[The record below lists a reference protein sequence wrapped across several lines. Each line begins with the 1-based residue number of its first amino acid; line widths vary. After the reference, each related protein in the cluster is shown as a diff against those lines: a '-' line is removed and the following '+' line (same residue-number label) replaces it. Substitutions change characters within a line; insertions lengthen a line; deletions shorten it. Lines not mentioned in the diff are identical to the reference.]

1 MPEDKKYTF
10 SGVEY
15 RAVKEYFSRVN
26 SVFLIERLNEKKERL
41 ILKDFGNNSERIRAE
56 LNGIKVFERISPKI
70 YYSDSRYLVHEY
82 IPGATF
88 LSCFEDAEKTDSDP
102 GELITHLIEFLKS
115 AYDSAPGY
123 ILGDINFN
131 NFIIMEGKSETCDP
145 FPISFIDYENVKPG
159 DIEEDLGRIIAFAL
173 TYDPPYTE
181 WKQRFAGRFISHSVS
196 ILKVSEDKICRHIE
210 LEFKAMKTRR
220 KLNFDISEVIKRLK
234 INTRNQKQDFFF

>member
-26 SVFLIERLNEKKERL
+26 SVFLIESLSNKNQQF

-56 LNGIKVFERISPKI
+56 LNGIKIFERISPKI

-88 LSCFEDAEKTDSDP
+88 FSCFEDAEKTDSDP
-102 GELITHLIEFLKS
+102 DELITPFVEFLKS
-115 AYDSAPGY
+115 AYDSAAGY

-131 NFIIMEGKSETCDP
+131 NFIIRENSQQDTCTL
-145 FPISFIDYENVKPG
+145 PISFIDYENVKPG

-220 KLNFDISEVIKRLK
+220 KLNIDISEVIKRLK
-234 INTRNQKQDFFF
+234 INTRNQKKDFFF

>member
-1 MPEDKKYTF
+1 MIEDKKYIF
-10 SGVEY
+10 DGVEY

-26 SVFLIERLNEKKERL
+26 SVFLIESLSNKNQQF

-56 LNGIKVFERISPKI
+56 LTGIKIFESISPKI

-115 AYDSAPGY
+115 VYDSAPGY

-131 NFIIMEGKSETCDP
+131 NFIIRENSQQDTCTL
-145 FPISFIDYENVKPG
+145 PISFIDYESIKPC
-159 DIEEDLGRIIAFAL
+159 ELEADLGRIIAFAL
-173 TYDPPYTE
+173 TYDPPFTE
-181 WKQRFAGRFISHSVS
+181 WKQRFAKKFIDLSLN
-196 ILKVSEDKICRHIE
+196 IFKTAEDKICRHIE
-210 LEFKAMKTRR
+210 FELEAMNNRR
-220 KLNFDISEVIKRLK
+220 KMKLDTLEATKRLK
-234 INTRNQKQDFFF
+234 INTRNQKQVKFP